1 MLKYL
6 KKIPVVISLSFNTI
20 YIGLYGLYATL
31 FCHCRNL
38 YRMRR
43 MKKIHEDRRFLCYDS
58 KLLEST
64 MYRKY
69 CDRLEE
75 SRKNIKIAVRFI
87 PEQFKVIFQ
96 YIIS

>member
-6 KKIPVVISLSFNTI
+6 KKISVAISLSFQTLHVGM
-20 YIGLYGLYATL
+20 YCLYATI

-58 KLLEST
+58 KLLESK
-64 MYRKY
+64 MYREY

-87 PEQFKVIFQ
+87 PDEFKVIFK